1 MRNITYKYKIGD
13 IVRFKEHF
21 HPTASCGLKALAGT
35 TAKVIKTVDYGK
47 PTYCLEGFDGC
58 VFAEACFAGLATVS
72 VDTPQGTIVCKVVTN
87 QGPVTKCDTEGFKEA

>member
-1 MRNITYKYKIGD
+1 MSTIHYKYNVGD
-13 IVRFKEHF
+13 IIKFKDKF

-35 TAKVIKTVDYGK
+35 TAKVIQTVDYGK

-72 VDTPQGTIVCKVVTN
+72 VDTPQGTIECGVVN
-87 QGPVTKCDTEGFKEA
+87 